1 MVNGGSERVRKMD
14 DDELEGVSL
23 LSESTVSPHTTYSAT
38 RRKSTYALG
47 FILPWLMNIVLLFII
62 FYLIKNPIEISVDRS
77 QLVYCK
83 CSFVIRK
90 LLLNQ

>member
-1 MVNGGSERVRKMD
+1 MVNGGSERVRNID

-47 FILPWLMNIVLLFII
+47 VILPWIMNIVLLFII
-62 FYLIKNPIEISVDRS
+62 FYLIKNRIEISVDQS